1 MARAPRVDVPGVT
14 YHGILRCNNEEWL
27 LREPDA
33 KQVVLELLEE
43 AAARHALWLHAYVL
57 MDNHVHLV
65 LSRSPA
71 CTLAVAMHWFMT
83 QTAKE
88 LLRLTG
94 RAGHVWHQ
102 RYRAI
107 VVQENAYALAL
118 LRYVDRNPVRAGL
131 VTAPQ
136 EYTWSSCRAYALGMA
151 TPGIT
156 LHPTYLGLS
165 EHPWRR
171 QAKYRTLL
179 ESIPDGGDA
188 RQPAFSR
195 VRVVGDAPFC
205 RRFGVPPPRD
215 LRPLAA
221 LLPAVRRLG
230 PLNESPGSAPASH
243 PLARRAPSS
252 QCPAGITQ
260 RIMVDFEIVENQWVR

>member
-1 MARAPRVDVPGVT
+1 MARGPRIDVPELT

-27 LREPDA
+27 LCEPDA
-33 KQVVLELLEE
+33 KQVVLDILGE
-43 AAARHALWLHAYVL
+43 AVARHALRLHAYVI

-94 RAGHVWHQ
+94 RTGHVWHQ

-151 TPGIT
+151 VPGIT

-165 EHPWRR
+165 ENAGRR
-171 QAKYRTLL
+171 QAIYQMLL

-188 RQPAFSR
+188 RQPVFSR
-195 VRVVGDAPFC
+195 DRVVGDAPFC
-205 RRFGVPPPRD
+205 RRFGATPRLNL

-221 LLPAVRRLG
+221 LLPAIDRLAPPHG
-230 PLNESPGSAPASH
+230 SPDSTAAS
-243 PLARRAPSS
+243 PPRRAS
-252 QCPAGITQ
+252 A
-260 RIMVDFEIVENQWVR
+260 